1 MSFLLTVYVF
11 PNDREEITPARRPSG
26 ADSRG
31 GLLPPPGARA
41 GNCRLATWAGT
52 HLWPGSPTSLTD
64 AGTKVAPTVTAES
77 VLDVLLCRTLLKL
90 TRADGGPRR
99 GVTPPNKKSD
109 FPSFLGTPA
118 APSGSQSWQ
127 SDPCPARF
135 PPLGAQRQQRARTRR
150 LRGPAGRLDAQLSLR
165 TAAQALLF

>member
-1 MSFLLTVYVF
+1 MFFLTT
-11 PNDREEITPARRPSG
+11 EKKSRPPVAPQGRLHEAGSCRPL
-26 ADSRG
+26 APVRG
-31 GLLPPPGARA
+31 TAGWPPGR
-41 GNCRLATWAGT
+41 GPT
-52 HLWPGSPTSLTD
+52 LWPGSPTFLTD
-64 AGTKVAPTVTAES
+64 AGIKVAPTMTAES

-90 TRADGGPRR
+90 TRADGGPKR

-150 LRGPAGRLDAQLSLR
+150 LRGPAGRPDAQLSLR
-165 TAAQALLF
+165 TAAQVLLF